1 MKLWLFGLGVCLFST
16 PELAAQSATPIS
28 NSWATFEAQRL
39 IALAQEFSLDHVN
52 QPTPSL
58 RRSQDDAVVSLQRL
72 THKGDQ
78 RARKLSEKGLHEYRR
93 HRYGEALS
101 FLQKALETDPH
112 SSVLQNNLG
121 VVYCLL
127 GQDEAAQQ
135 AFQQAIAL
143 DSSAAMSYV
152 NLAKVAFNT
161 YQYHLAEASAQP
173 SFAGGT
179 AFARSEAC
187 AGARRS
193 GTRSLDARSTTVPGG
208 EPFPF
213 LAGRA
218 GASALATSRRASG
231 RHAEGRVRAG
241 SGPSRVCQ
249 STPKKREG
257 KSSFPVRCHVALYQ
271 ETTNALF
278 SRVSLV
284 YGEHSNPWGQA
295 AFSRN
300 CAWVCGR
307 KPGYQRR
314 NVSSHSSL
322 STRVRICRSR
332 CAPRGVHCIC

>member
-161 YQYHLAEASAQP
+161 YQYHLAEASARQALRVAP
-173 SFAGGT
+173 LSPEARLVLGLAEVAQDHWTPEARQFLEENRSRFSQAELVLQHWPRADELLAGTPKAVFVRGAGPA
-179 AFARSEAC
+179 AFAKAPLRSVKAN
-187 AGARRS
+187 
-193 GTRSLDARSTTVPGG
+193 P
-208 EPFPF
+208 
-213 LAGRA
+213 
-218 GASALATSRRASG
+218 AS
-231 RHAEGRVRAG
+231 
-241 SGPSRVCQ
+241 Q
-249 STPKKREG
+249 
-257 KSSFPVRCHVALYQ
+257 
-271 ETTNALF
+271 
-278 SRVSLV
+278 
-284 YGEHSNPWGQA
+284 
-295 AFSRN
+295 
-300 CAWVCGR
+300 
-307 KPGYQRR
+307 
-314 NVSSHSSL
+314 
-322 STRVRICRSR
+322 
-332 CAPRGVHCIC
+332 